1 MTHLG
6 VLEHKEILDVWDD
19 FRIIG
24 ISGGEVG
31 AAARAFVYGFAVGAV
46 IGIII
51 KWTKDIVE
59 KIRTKKNKNGS
70 SADKNKP

>member
-6 VLEHKEILDVWDD
+6 ALEHKEILDVWDD

-31 AAARAFVYGFAVGAV
+31 AAARAFVYGFAVGGV

-51 KWTKDIVE
+51 KWTKNIVE
-59 KIRTKKNKNGS
+59 KIRTNNNKNS
-70 SADKNKP
+70 SPVDKNKP